1 VTNGDFVQIFTA
13 CDLLF
18 KIRLRRLLGCRL
30 RVRRQSI
37 ILYCS
42 TNVMGAPLLPA
53 PESPPHPGG
62 CWATLLNINLKHCL
76 QHWKKQASPRIASI
90 RRSLKRPK
98 TYPIRT
104 IAACRRP
111 GPYVGYAIAKYRR
124 HSSTKSIVLVSST
137 IIKLGGRNN
146 STRSAFRHPD
156 RQNTQHFE
164 QDGGGVQSSVA

>member
-1 VTNGDFVQIFTA
+1 MVTLSRFLPPVTSCLRSDCAGSLGVACEFVGS
-13 CDLLF
+13 LLYY
-18 KIRLRRLLGCRL
+18 IVVLTLWERRSCQHL
-30 RVRRQSI
+30 
-37 ILYCS
+37 
-42 TNVMGAPLLPA
+42 
-53 PESPPHPGG
+53 ESPPHPGG

-90 RRSLKRPK
+90 RRPLKRPK

-111 GPYVGYAIAKYRR
+111 GPYVGYVIAKYRR

-137 IIKLGGRNN
+137 ITKLDGKNN

-156 RQNTQHFE
+156 RQKTQHFE
-164 QDGGGVQSSVA
+164 

>member
-1 VTNGDFVQIFTA
+1 MATLSRFLPPVTSCLRPNYTGSLGVA
-13 CDLLF
+13 CEFAGSLLYY
-18 KIRLRRLLGCRL
+18 IVVL
-30 RVRRQSI
+30 SI
-37 ILYCS
+37 WEYRACQHL
-42 TNVMGAPLLPA
+42 
-53 PESPPHPGG
+53 ESPPHPGG
-62 CWATLLNINLKHCL
+62 CWATLPNINLKHCL

-98 TYPIRT
+98 TYPVRT

-137 IIKLGGRNN
+137 ITKLGGRNS

-156 RQNTQHFE
+156 RQKTQHFE
-164 QDGGGVQSSVA
+164 

>member
-1 VTNGDFVQIFTA
+1 MVTLSRFLPPVTSCLRSDYAGSLGVACEFVGS
-13 CDLLF
+13 LLYY
-18 KIRLRRLLGCRL
+18 IVVLTLWERRSCQHL
-30 RVRRQSI
+30 
-37 ILYCS
+37 
-42 TNVMGAPLLPA
+42 
-53 PESPPHPGG
+53 ESPPHPGG

-90 RRSLKRPK
+90 RRPLKRPK

-111 GPYVGYAIAKYRR
+111 GPYVDYAIAKYRR

-137 IIKLGGRNN
+137 IIKISGRNS

-156 RQNTQHFE
+156 RQKTQHFE
-164 QDGGGVQSSVA
+164 

>member
-1 VTNGDFVQIFTA
+1 MVTLSRFLPPVTSCLRSDYAGSLGVACEFVGS
-13 CDLLF
+13 LLYY
-18 KIRLRRLLGCRL
+18 IVVLTLWERRSCQHL
-30 RVRRQSI
+30 
-37 ILYCS
+37 
-42 TNVMGAPLLPA
+42 
-53 PESPPHPGG
+53 ESPPHPGG

-90 RRSLKRPK
+90 RRPLKRPK

-111 GPYVGYAIAKYRR
+111 GPYVGYVIAKYRR

-137 IIKLGGRNN
+137 IIKISGRNS

-156 RQNTQHFE
+156 RQKTQHFE
-164 QDGGGVQSSVA
+164 

>member
-1 VTNGDFVQIFTA
+1 MTNGDFIQVFTA
-13 CDLLF
+13 CNLLF
-18 KIRLRRLLGCRL
+18 KTKLHRFLGCRL

-42 TNVMGAPLLPA
+42 TNVWECRSCQHL
-53 PESPPHPGG
+53 ESPPHPGG
-62 CWATLLNINLKHCL
+62 CWATLPNINLKHCL

-98 TYPIRT
+98 TYPVRT
-104 IAACRRP
+104 IAAYRRP
-111 GPYVGYAIAKYRR
+111 GPYVGCAIAKYRR
-124 HSSTKSIVLVSST
+124 HSSTKSIVLVRST
-137 IIKLGGRNN
+137 ITKLDGKNN

-164 QDGGGVQSSVA
+164 